1 MSRPHSA
8 EVYRVDW
15 VPGTDRLHGVCHCG
29 AEHDGQDPVEMWDWM
44 LAHPVGH
51 GGGKEDR

>member
-1 MSRPHSA
+1 MSGGPTA

-15 VPGTDRLHGVCHCG
+15 MPGTDLLHGVCHCG
-29 AEHDGQDPVEMWDWM
+29 AEHVTEDPVEMWQWM

-51 GGGKEDR
+51 AS